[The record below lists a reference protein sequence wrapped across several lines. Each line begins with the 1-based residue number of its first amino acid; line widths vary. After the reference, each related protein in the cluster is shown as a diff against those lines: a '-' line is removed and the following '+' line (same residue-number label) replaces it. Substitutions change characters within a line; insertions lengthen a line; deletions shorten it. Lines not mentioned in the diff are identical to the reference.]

1 MKPIFT
7 LFCFSFSLVVFG
19 QNYSV
24 STLADRDSLKIIAL
38 YENPTDSTQI
48 LAVEEGAYSNN
59 GAELNLFTVDQ
70 LGNYAPLNHPTFQKL
85 RSMPVEF
92 EGKYF
97 FAAETQSSGTELIS
111 FDGTTANIID
121 LEIGAIGSKPYNL
134 KVENGLLYF
143 TAIISNEH
151 QLFSYSTGSGV
162 QQITNESGSVNLNF
176 ISKIDTNLFYSK
188 YDANGLCEL
197 KRLTDLG
204 GLSIVRSKNFSISG
218 LYANWASIYK
228 VGTQFLIS
236 EDESNSSL
244 TNIRVI
250 GTSDFLTIDTL
261 VEENLSGLGFAGN
274 LEVINGQLFAKL
286 QHHYYAYDG
295 SNFNQFYPSLPHDLR
310 DLFYFENTYY
320 GIARDIFGEP
330 EMIYK
335 FEGGVATELYSNRHL
350 HLILVDNH
358 DAYFS
363 DWNPDPTM
371 PSGIVRLSY
380 DQIDTIPVSLDGFHS
395 PYDHAAMM
403 WDQKLTFLYSNSQPI
418 DNTDIMQ
425 LDGLLKVNIVDKSG
439 FALFPNPV
447 KAESQLMLTSPKES
461 LIECFDAIGNKVKTQ
476 KVFLGYN
483 SIDLNGLLPGTYF
496 LKIDE
501 HTFKQIIE

>member
-7 LFCFSFSLVVFG
+7 LFCFSFSFVVFG

-38 YENPTDSTQI
+38 YENPTDSSK
-48 LAVEEGAYSNN
+48 LFALEDGGYAN
-59 GAELNLFTVDQ
+59 GGMNYNLFSVDL
-70 LGNYAPLNHPTFQKL
+70 LGNYIPLYNPTFYNL
-85 RSMPVEF
+85 RSFPVEF
-92 EGKYF
+92 EGEYF
-97 FAAETQSSGTELIS
+97 FAAKTQSSGTELIS
-111 FDGTTANIID
+111 FDGTTASIID
-121 LEIGAIGSKPYNL
+121 VEIGAIGSEPYNL

-143 TAIISNEH
+143 TAIIASEH
-151 QLFSYSTGSGV
+151 QLFSYSSGSGV
-162 QQITNESGSVNLNF
+162 QQITNETDAVNLNF
-176 ISKIDTNLFYSK
+176 ISTIDDNIVYSK
-188 YDANGLCEL
+188 DYIDNTTELRKLNGLGSIVVLRSSNFQVTGWYTSWNDAIKDGSTYLFSET
-197 KRLTDLG
+197 LTDFQE
-204 GLSIVRSKNFSISG
+204 SK
-218 LYANWASIYK
+218 LRV
-228 VGTQFLIS
+228 VGSTDFVNCATIL
-236 EDESNSSL
+236 EENVLNSSSSA
-244 TNIRVI
+244 R
-250 GTSDFLTIDTL
+250 
-261 VEENLSGLGFAGN
+261 
-274 LEVINGQLFAKL
+274 LEKLNSITYAKL
-286 QHHYYAYDG
+286 NHYFITLDG
-295 SNFNQFYPSLPHDLR
+295 QIFSQFFPSLSHELR
-310 DLFYFENTYY
+310 ELFSFNNSIY
-320 GIARDIFGEP
+320 GIANAVAGEP

-371 PSGIVRLSY
+371 PSGIIRLSY

-395 PYDHAAMM
+395 PYVNAALM
-403 WDQKLTFLYSNSQPI
+403 WDGKLTFLYSNGQPI

-425 LDGLLKVNIVDKSG
+425 LDGLLAVNRIEKGG
-439 FALFPNPV
+439 FTIFPNPV
-447 KAESQLMLTSPKES
+447 KVESQLMLTSPKES

-476 KVFLGYN
+476 KIFLGYN

>member
-7 LFCFSFSLVVFG
+7 LFCISFSLVVFG

-24 STLADRDSLKIIAL
+24 STLADRDSLKTLAL
-38 YENPTDSTQI
+38 YKNPTDSLSL
-48 LAVEEGAYSNN
+48 LAIEESSYTNGGSNY
-59 GAELNLFTVDQ
+59 NLFSVDL
-70 LGNYAPLNHPTFQKL
+70 LGNYNPLNNPTFHNL
-85 RSMPVEF
+85 RSFPVEF

-111 FDGTTANIID
+111 FDGTSATIID
-121 LEIGAIGSKPYNL
+121 IEIGIIGSKPYNL

-143 TAIISNEH
+143 TAIISGEH

-176 ISKIDTNLFYSK
+176 ISKIDTNLFFSK
-188 YDANGLCEL
+188 YDVNGLCEL
-197 KRLTDLG
+197 KRLTDSG
-204 GLSIVRSKNFSISG
+204 SLSVVRSKNYIVSG
-218 LYANWASIYK
+218 LYVTWASVYN
-228 VGTQFLIS
+228 VGNRILIS
-236 EDESNSSL
+236 EDELNSNL
-244 TNIRVI
+244 TNLRVI
-250 GTSDFLTIDTL
+250 GTNDFVTIDTL
-261 VEENLSGLGFAGN
+261 VEESMNSLGFAGS
-274 LEVINGQLFAKL
+274 LVVMNGQLFAKL
-286 QHHYYAYDG
+286 QHHYYEYDG
-295 SNFNQFYPSLPHDLR
+295 ANFNQFYPSLPHDLR

-363 DWNPDPTM
+363 DWNADPTM

-380 DQIDTIPVSLDGFHS
+380 DQIDTIPVSLGGFHS
-395 PYDHAAMM
+395 PYDHAALM
-403 WDQKLTFLYSNSQPI
+403 WDEKLTFLYSNSQPI

-425 LDGLLKVNIVDKSG
+425 LDGLLMVNVVENSG
-439 FALFPNPV
+439 FQLFPNPV
-447 KAESQLMLTSPKES
+447 KAENQLKLSSPKES
-461 LIECFDAIGNKVKTQ
+461 VIECFDAIGNKVKTQ
-476 KVFLGYN
+476 KIFFGYN
-483 SIDLNGLLPGTYF
+483 LIELNGLLPGTYF